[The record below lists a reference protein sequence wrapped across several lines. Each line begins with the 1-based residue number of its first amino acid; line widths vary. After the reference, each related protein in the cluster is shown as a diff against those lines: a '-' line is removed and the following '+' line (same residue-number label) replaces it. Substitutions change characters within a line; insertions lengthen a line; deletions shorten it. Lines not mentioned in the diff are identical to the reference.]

1 MRRTICILSILLL
14 VTLSNNMVGQ
24 TYKVK
29 GTYQGKPIVIEYQEG
44 ASGKDYVSSIT
55 YKPFDD
61 LQAEKKKLE
70 NDKAKSEK
78 RVKELTE
85 EVDRLRRKGP
95 SGDELARLQTE
106 LKNAQN
112 QLSQT
117 NASLAQKENDIA
129 RLSSDIQHWQEE
141 LKSAQDR
148 LAIAEKLASDYAE
161 EIERLKGLKLDNKD
175 YLSIR
180 AHLSSSTMYNDLTK
194 QNFWIQEASLGQS
207 YQLTY
212 TKYFSSNSSAAITI
226 GVGLE
231 RYKFS
236 ANIPFME
243 EYHAGLTDPDGDEMD
258 MGLQYNSITE
268 NVSLTYLNVP
278 IELHIG
284 NNTKGRGCQP
294 WVDAGF
300 LLSINTGSTF
310 EGTGKYSNYG
320 YYPQW
325 DLRVSDEPL
334 LGLTNSADAYS
345 GETQWGLNGIVLWG
359 ILGVGVNVPISDS
372 HWAINAGARCAY
384 SLTAVSKEMESDGVA
399 DTQYRLGVSNLLGGE
414 GTRIFN
420 WGISLGISYS
430 LEPVKI
436 YDIPNEQ

>member
-1 MRRTICILSILLL
+1 MKRTICILSILLL
-14 VTLSNNMVGQ
+14 ITLSNNMVGQ
-24 TYKVK
+24 TLKVK

-44 ASGKDYVSSIT
+44 APGKDYVSSIT

-61 LQAEKKKLE
+61 LLAEKKRLE

-85 EVDRLRRKGP
+85 EVRILRDKRSTSTEMAG
-95 SGDELARLQTE
+95 LQTE
-106 LKNAQN
+106 LRKAQD
-112 QLSQT
+112 QLKQT
-117 NASLAQKENDIA
+117 NDSLAQKEKDIA
-129 RLSSDIQHWQEE
+129 ELSSDIQHWQE
-141 LKSAQDR
+141 KQKKTQDS
-148 LAIAEKLASDYAE
+148 LTKAKEQAAYYAKE
-161 EIERLKGLKLDNKD
+161 VERLKGHILDNHD

-180 AHLSSSTMYNDLTK
+180 AFLASSTMYNDLTK
-194 QNFWIQEASLGQS
+194 QSFWNQEATLGQS

-212 TKYFSSNSSAAITI
+212 TKYFSVTSPVAITI
-226 GVGLE
+226 GAGLA

-236 ANIPFME
+236 ANIPFLE
-243 EYHAGLTDPDGDEMD
+243 EYHAGLTDSDGDEMD
-258 MGLQYNSITE
+258 LGLQYNSITE

-284 NNTKGRGCQP
+284 NNTKGKGCQP

-300 LLSINTGSTF
+300 LLSINTGSSF

-325 DLRVSDEPL
+325 DLRISDEPL
-334 LGLTNSADAYS
+334 LGLTSSADAYS
-345 GETQWGLNGIVLWG
+345 GETQWGLNEIVLWG
-359 ILGVGVNVPISDS
+359 ILGVGVNVPISKS
-372 HWAINAGARCAY
+372 NWAINAGARCSY

-399 DTQYRLGVSNLLGGE
+399 HTQYRLGVSNLLGGE

-420 WGISLGISYS
+420 WGVSLGISYS

-436 YDIPNEQ
+436 IDLPNEQ

>member
-1 MRRTICILSILLL
+1 MKKILVLFIII
-14 VTLSNNMVGQ
+14 TAISNNSQGQKIMVGSYHKNDKKL
-24 TYKVK
+24 T
-29 GTYQGKPIVIEYQEG
+29 
-44 ASGKDYVSSIT
+44 IT
-55 YKPFDD
+55 YKTIGDNTIFTDVLYGGVKLSKILDERDD
-61 LQAEKKKLE
+61 LKIQEIKLKNRIAELEKKKPTDTAAARL
-70 NDKAKSEK
+70 K
-78 RVKELTE
+78 KEL
-85 EVDRLRRKGP
+85 DSIKN
-95 SGDELARLQTE
+95 E
-106 LKNAQN
+106 LKKTSA
-112 QLSQT
+112 T
-117 NASLAQKENDIA
+117 LAEKEQEIA
-129 RLSSDIQHWQEE
+129 RLNDTIQKSNEN
-141 LKSAQDR
+141 LKLTQGR
-148 LAIAEKLASDYAE
+148 LAIAEKQASDYAK
-161 EIERLKGLKLDNKD
+161 EIERLKGLKLDNND

-180 AHLSSSTMYNDLTK
+180 AFLSSSTMYNDLTK
-194 QNFWIQEASLGQS
+194 RNFWIQEASLGQS

-226 GVGLE
+226 GVGIE

-284 NNTKGRGCQP
+284 HNTKGKGCQP

>member
-1 MRRTICILSILLL
+1 MKKILVLFIIITAVSLFNKSQGQDDKICGPYHEKGKNLTVYFERRGGKCNTLYGKVIYGNEELKTILNDRDALKKQERNLKKRIAELEKTDTATARLRKELDSIKNELEE
-14 VTLSNNMVGQ
+14 TSAG
-24 TYKVK
+24 
-29 GTYQGKPIVIEYQEG
+29 I
-44 ASGKDYVSSIT
+44 
-55 YKPFDD
+55 
-61 LQAEKKKLE
+61 AEKE
-70 NDKAKSEK
+70 QE
-78 RVKELTE
+78 
-85 EVDRLRRKGP
+85 
-95 SGDELARLQTE
+95 
-106 LKNAQN
+106 
-112 QLSQT
+112 
-117 NASLAQKENDIA
+117 IA
-129 RLSSDIQHWQEE
+129 RLNDSIQKTEE
-141 LKSAQDR
+141 NLKLTQGR
-148 LAIAEKLASDYAE
+148 LAIAEKQASDYAK
-161 EIERLKGLKLDNKD
+161 EIDRLLGRKLDNID

-180 AHLSSSTMYNDLTK
+180 AFLSSSTMYNDLTK

-212 TKYFSSNSSAAITI
+212 TKYFSSSSSAAITI

-231 RYKFS
+231 RYRFS

-258 MGLQYNSITE
+258 LGLQYNSITE

-284 NNTKGRGCQP
+284 NNTKGKGCQP

-310 EGTGKYSNYG
+310 EGTGMYSNYG